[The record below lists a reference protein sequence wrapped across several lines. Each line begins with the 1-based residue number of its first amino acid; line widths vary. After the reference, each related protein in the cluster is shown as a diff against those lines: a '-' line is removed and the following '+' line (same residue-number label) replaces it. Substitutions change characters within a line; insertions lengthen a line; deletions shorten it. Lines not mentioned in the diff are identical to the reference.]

1 MRTIFTHRR
10 ETHTTRESWLKS
22 AVARIRDDHRDLF
35 AEHGDVTILDNILI
49 SAGFPSKGGAN
60 GKTVGQC
67 WATSAA
73 DGSAHIFI
81 NPIVSNPVEILA
93 IICHE
98 MGHAADDCKHGHK
111 GPFVKMFKG
120 LRLEGKPTCSG
131 YGDRFKAYAWHLLEA
146 LGTYPHKALTPDPN
160 AKKQKNRQLKMECP
174 ACGYAARAAKKWIE
188 IGLPTCHC
196 GTKMVSEFAG

>member
-98 MGHAADDCKHGHK
+98 MSHAADDCEHGHK

-120 LRLEGKPTCSG
+120 LGLEGKPTQSG
-131 YGDRFKAYAWHLLEA
+131 YGESFAAYAWHVLEQ
-146 LGTYPHKALTPDPN
+146 LGEYPHKALTGQHG
-160 AKKQKNRQLKMECP
+160 KTQTTRMLKVVCP
-174 ACGYAARAAKKWIE
+174 ECGYQVRTTKKWLE
-188 IGLPTCHC
+188 IGTPTCHC
-196 GTKMVSEFAG
+196 GTKMVQA